1 MTVAASPRP
10 SPGSSG
16 GFNATALSILIGA
29 SVMLSLS
36 MGMRQ
41 SLGLFMGDIT
51 RGVGITVAEFTFAIA
66 VQNILWG
73 ITQPMVGAIVDR
85 FGCRPVTIAGT
96 ILYAAG
102 LGLPI
107 VLPGN
112 LGVMLGLG
120 VLLGVAL
127 SCTAAAVAMS
137 ASARA
142 VSPARRSLVF
152 GIISGAGSVG
162 AFVAA
167 PLAQNLLVSDGWQI
181 ALIAFIGLA
190 AAMLPA
196 AFFAGG
202 ADRMPRPPAATSAEA
217 ANLKAAVGEAFG
229 HGGYVT
235 MALAFFV
242 CGLQLV
248 FITTHMPTY
257 LADCGFDPML
267 SAKMLAAVGFFN
279 IIGSF
284 LFGWLG
290 GLYPKQILLGMAYLL
305 RSAFIAAYFMLPVSE
320 FSTLLFAAAMGL
332 LWLGVIPLVNGLVA
346 DIFGVRFMATLTG
359 IAFFFHQVGSFIGA
373 WGGGLIYQSL
383 GSYDLAW
390 KAAVAIGLTAGV
402 CQMLMSVR
410 PTARLAAASA

>member
-1 MTVAASPRP
+1 
-10 SPGSSG
+10 
-16 GFNATALSILIGA
+16 
-29 SVMLSLS
+29 
-36 MGMRQ
+36 
-41 SLGLFMGDIT
+41 
-51 RGVGITVAEFTFAIA
+51 
-66 VQNILWG
+66 
-73 ITQPMVGAIVDR
+73 
-85 FGCRPVTIAGT
+85 
-96 ILYAAG
+96 
-102 LGLPI
+102 
-107 VLPGN
+107 
-112 LGVMLGLG
+112 
-120 VLLGVAL
+120 
-127 SCTAAAVAMS
+127 MS

-152 GIISGAGSVG
+152 GIVSGVGSIG

-167 PLAQNLLVSDGWQI
+167 PLAQKLLVSDGWHL
-181 ALIAFIGLA
+181 AMLAFIGLT

-196 AFFAGG
+196 AFLTGN
-202 ADRMPRPPAATSAEA
+202 ADRIPRPPVAANAEA
-217 ANLKAAVGEAFG
+217 SSLMAVLNEAFG
-229 HGGYVT
+229 HGGYIT

-267 SAKMLAAVGFFN
+267 NAEMLATIGLFN
-279 IIGSF
+279 IAGSF

-290 GLYPKQILLGMAYLL
+290 GRFPKQVLLGIAYML
-305 RSAFIAAYFMLPVSE
+305 RSLFIALYFILPVSE
-320 FSTLLFAAAMGL
+320 ASTLIFAAAMGL
-332 LWLGVIPLVNGLVA
+332 LWLGVIPLVNGLVS

-390 KAAVAIGLTAGV
+390 KGAVAIGLTAGV

-410 PTARLAAASA
+410 PTARIAAAAA